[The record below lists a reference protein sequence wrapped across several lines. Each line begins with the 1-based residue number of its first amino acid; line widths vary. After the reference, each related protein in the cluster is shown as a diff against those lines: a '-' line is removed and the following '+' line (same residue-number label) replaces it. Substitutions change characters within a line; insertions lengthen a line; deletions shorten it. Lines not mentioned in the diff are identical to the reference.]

1 MAKVYLICGKLCC
14 GKTTYSQ
21 KLCSEN
27 NAVLLSVDEMTLTVF
42 VQSCGEKHDEY
53 VINAKTYLLN
63 KSLELIDKNINVV
76 LDWGF
81 WTRKERE
88 FTKEFYKSHGI
99 DCEFHY
105 IDISDE
111 TWKARIEQRNQ
122 TVHTDKTSAYYVD
135 ESLLAKF
142 NSIFETPS
150 EDEIAV
156 VYQGDIN
163 GVR

>member
-42 VQSCGEKHDEY
+42 GQNCGEKHDEY
-53 VINAKTYLLN
+53 VLNAKKYLLN
-63 KSLELIDKNINVV
+63 KSLDLIDKNINVV

-88 FTKEFYKSHGI
+88 FTKNFYEAHGI
-99 DCEFHY
+99 DCELHY
-105 IDISDE
+105 IDINDDV
-111 TWKARIEQRNQ
+111 WKSRIEQRNK
-122 TVHTDKTSAYYVD
+122 TVISNETTAYYVD
-135 ESLLAKF
+135 ENLLVKF
-142 NSIFETPS
+142 NSIFEAPS
-150 EDEIAV
+150 EDEIIKAT
-156 VYQGDIN
+156 D
-163 GVR
+163 